1 MELRQVR
8 KILQV
13 ESVTKR
19 TWTVI
24 VAGYAPFQMVVLDG
38 ALTYD
43 EALAEARCIW
53 PRCEVK

>member
-1 MELRQVR
+1 
-8 KILQV
+8 
-13 ESVTKR
+13 VTKR

-38 ALTYD
+38 ALTYY

-53 PRCEVK
+53 PACEVK